1 MMIKSM
7 TGYGRSAVKN
17 GSGQISVTVRAVNS
31 RYFDLKIRGFDLDPA
46 LDLDIRNRTQ
56 EILKRGSIQLVFEI
70 NHNSGTEG
78 LLQFNKSRYEA
89 IESLLQ
95 TIQMEYGRH
104 IELSQIV
111 SLKDLFSE
119 NDQDKIQ
126 PKNILKGLNDALG
139 QADEMRSTEGKIIQ
153 KSMEDQLKSFCEKID
168 KLEQQVKKASKI
180 RKEKY
185 QKKISELL
193 ETVPVD
199 ETRLAQEIAILS
211 EKADITEE
219 ILRCRSHMEQYLSFL
234 QEVEPVGKRLNFL
247 LQETHREI
255 NTIGAKNSDMT
266 LTNLVIEL
274 KNDTEKLREQAQ
286 NIL

>member
-1 MMIKSM
+1 MIKSM

-56 EILKRGSIQLVFEI
+56 DILKRGSIQLVFEM

-78 LLQFNKSRYEA
+78 LLQLNKSRYEA

-104 IELSQIV
+104 IELSEIV

-139 QADEMRSTEGKIIQ
+139 QADEMRLTEGKIIQ

-168 KLEQQVKKASKI
+168 KLEQQVKKAGKI

>member
-1 MMIKSM
+1 MIKSM
-7 TGYGRSAVKN
+7 TGYGRSTVNN
-17 GSGQISVTVRAVNS
+17 GNGQISVTVRAVNS

-234 QEVEPVGKRLNFL
+234 QEIEPVGKRLNFL

>member
-1 MMIKSM
+1 MIKSM
-7 TGYGRSAVKN
+7 TGYGRSTVKN
-17 GSGQISVTVRAVNS
+17 GSGQISVSIRAVNS

-46 LDLDIRNRTQ
+46 LDLDVRNRTKDV
-56 EILKRGSIQLVFEI
+56 LKRGSIQLIFEMD
-70 NHNSGTEG
+70 HDGGTEG
-78 LLQFNKSRYEA
+78 LLRLNKSRYEA

-104 IELSQIV
+104 IALGEIV

-126 PKNILKGLNDALG
+126 PKNILKSLNDALK
-139 QADEMRSTEGKIIQ
+139 QTDEMRSTEGKTIQ

-168 KLEQQVKKASKI
+168 KLEHQVKNAGKI

-193 ETVPVD
+193 DTVPVD

-211 EKADITEE
+211 EKVDITEE
-219 ILRCRSHMEQYLSFL
+219 ILRCRSHVEQYLSFL
-234 QEVEPVGKRLNFL
+234 HEDEPVGKRLNFL

-255 NTIGAKNSDMT
+255 NTIGAKNSDIT

-274 KNDTEKLREQAQ
+274 KNDTENLREQAQ

>member
-1 MMIKSM
+1 MIKSM
-7 TGYGRSAVKN
+7 TGYGRSTVKN

-56 EILKRGSIQLVFEI
+56 EILKRGSIQLIFEM
-70 NHNSGTEG
+70 NQDNGTEG
-78 LLQFNKSRYEA
+78 LLQLNKSRYEA

-234 QEVEPVGKRLNFL
+234 QEIEPVGKRLNFL

>member
-1 MMIKSM
+1 MIKSM

-56 EILKRGSIQLVFEI
+56 EILKRGSIQLVFEM

-78 LLQFNKSRYEA
+78 LLQLNKSRFEA

>member
-1 MMIKSM
+1 MIKSM
-7 TGYGRSAVKN
+7 TGYGRSTVNN
-17 GSGQISVTVRAVNS
+17 GGGQILVTVRAVNS

-56 EILKRGSIQLVFEI
+56 EILKRGSIQLVFEM
-70 NHNSGTEG
+70 NHNNGTEG
-78 LLQFNKSRYEA
+78 LLQLNKSRYEA

-104 IELSQIV
+104 IELSEIV
-111 SLKDLFSE
+111 SLRDLFSE

-168 KLEQQVKKASKI
+168 KLEQQVKNAGKI

-185 QKKISELL
+185 QKKISDLL

-266 LTNLVIEL
+266 LMNLVIEL

>member
-1 MMIKSM
+1 MIRSM

>member
-1 MMIKSM
+1 MIKSM

-104 IELSQIV
+104 IELSEIV

-139 QADEMRSTEGKIIQ
+139 QADEMRLTEGKIIQ

>member
-1 MMIKSM
+1 MIRSM

-56 EILKRGSIQLVFEI
+56 DILKRGSIQFVFEM

-78 LLQFNKSRYEA
+78 LLQFNKSRFEA

-95 TIQMEYGRH
+95 TIQVEYGRH

-126 PKNILKGLNDALG
+126 SKNILKGLNDALG
-139 QADEMRSTEGKIIQ
+139 QADEMRLTEGKIIQ

-219 ILRCRSHMEQYLSFL
+219 ILRCRSHVEQYLSFL
-234 QEVEPVGKRLNFL
+234 HEDEPVGKRLNFL

-255 NTIGAKNSDMT
+255 NTIGAKNSDIT

-274 KNDTEKLREQAQ
+274 KNDTENLREQAQ

>member
-1 MMIKSM
+1 MIKSM

-56 EILKRGSIQLVFEI
+56 EILRRGSIQLVFEI

-95 TIQMEYGRH
+95 TIQVEYGRH

>member
-1 MMIKSM
+1 MIKSM

-70 NHNSGTEG
+70 NHNNGTEG
-78 LLQFNKSRYEA
+78 LLQLNKSRYEA

-95 TIQMEYGRH
+95 TIQVEYGRH
-104 IELSQIV
+104 IELSEIV

-139 QADEMRSTEGKIIQ
+139 QADEMRSTEGKTIQ
-153 KSMEDQLKSFCEKID
+153 KSMEDQLQSFCEKID
-168 KLEQQVKKASKI
+168 KLEQQVKKAGKI

-185 QKKISELL
+185 QKKISDLL

>member
-1 MMIKSM
+1 MIKSM

-56 EILKRGSIQLVFEI
+56 DILKRGSIQLVFEM

-78 LLQFNKSRYEA
+78 LLQLNKSRFEA

-104 IELSQIV
+104 IELSKIV

-168 KLEQQVKKASKI
+168 KLEQQVKKAGKI

>member
-1 MMIKSM
+1 MIKSM

-111 SLKDLFSE
+111 SHKDLFSE

-139 QADEMRSTEGKIIQ
+139 QADEMRLTEGKIIQ

-168 KLEQQVKKASKI
+168 KLEQQVKKAGKI

>member
-1 MMIKSM
+1 MIKSM

-56 EILKRGSIQLVFEI
+56 EILKRGSIQLIFEM
-70 NHNSGTEG
+70 NQDNGTEG
-78 LLQFNKSRYEA
+78 LLQLNKSRYEA

-95 TIQMEYGRH
+95 TIQVEYGRH
-104 IELSQIV
+104 IELSQMV

>member
-1 MMIKSM
+1 MIKSM

-104 IELSQIV
+104 IELSEIV

-139 QADEMRSTEGKIIQ
+139 QADEMRLTEGKIIQ

-168 KLEQQVKKASKI
+168 KLEQQVKKAGKI

>member
-1 MMIKSM
+1 MIKSM
-7 TGYGRSAVKN
+7 TGYGRSTVNN
-17 GSGQISVTVRAVNS
+17 GGGQILVTVRAVNS
-31 RYFDLKIRGFDLDPA
+31 RYFDLKIRGFDLDMA

-56 EILKRGSIQLVFEI
+56 KILKRGSIQLVFEM
-70 NHNSGTEG
+70 NHNNGTEG
-78 LLQFNKSRYEA
+78 LLQLNKSRYEA

-104 IELSQIV
+104 IELSEIV
-111 SLKDLFSE
+111 SLRDLFSE

-168 KLEQQVKKASKI
+168 KLEQQVKNAGKI

-185 QKKISELL
+185 QKKISDLL

-266 LTNLVIEL
+266 LMNLVIEL

>member
-1 MMIKSM
+1 MIKSM

-56 EILKRGSIQLVFEI
+56 EILKRGSIQLVFEM
-70 NHNSGTEG
+70 NHNNGTEG
-78 LLQFNKSRYEA
+78 LLQLNKSRYEA

-95 TIQMEYGRH
+95 TIQVEYGRH
-104 IELSQIV
+104 IELSEIV

-119 NDQDKIQ
+119 NDKDKIQ

-168 KLEQQVKKASKI
+168 KLEQQVEKAGKI

-185 QKKISELL
+185 QKKISDLL

>member
-1 MMIKSM
+1 MIKSM

-56 EILKRGSIQLVFEI
+56 EILKRGSIQLIFEM
-70 NHNSGTEG
+70 NQDNGTEG
-78 LLQFNKSRYEA
+78 LLQLNKSRYEA

-95 TIQMEYGRH
+95 TIQVEYGRH
-104 IELSQIV
+104 IELSEIV
-111 SLKDLFSE
+111 SLRDLFSE

-139 QADEMRSTEGKIIQ
+139 QADEMRSTEGKTIQ
-153 KSMEDQLKSFCEKID
+153 KSMEDQLQSFCEKID
-168 KLEQQVKKASKI
+168 KLEQRVKKAGKI

-185 QKKISELL
+185 QKKISDLL

>member
-1 MMIKSM
+1 MIKSM

-31 RYFDLKIRGFDLDPA
+31 RYFDLKIRGFDLEPA

-56 EILKRGSIQLVFEI
+56 EILKRGSIQLVFEM
-70 NHNSGTEG
+70 NHNNGTEG
-78 LLQFNKSRYEA
+78 LLQLNKSRYEA

-95 TIQMEYGRH
+95 TIQVEYGRH
-104 IELSQIV
+104 IELSEIV
-111 SLKDLFSE
+111 SLRDLFSE

-168 KLEQQVKKASKI
+168 KLEQQVKKAGKI

>member
-1 MMIKSM
+1 MIKSM

-70 NHNSGTEG
+70 NHNNGTEG
-78 LLQFNKSRYEA
+78 LLQLNKSRFEA

-95 TIQMEYGRH
+95 TIQVEYGRH
-104 IELSQIV
+104 IELSEIV

-119 NDQDKIQ
+119 NDQDEIQ

-247 LQETHREI
+247 LQETYREI

>member
-1 MMIKSM
+1 MIKSM

-78 LLQFNKSRYEA
+78 LLQLNKSRFEA

-95 TIQMEYGRH
+95 TIQVEYGRH

>member
-1 MMIKSM
+1 MIKSM

-56 EILKRGSIQLVFEI
+56 EILKRGSIQLVFEM
-70 NHNSGTEG
+70 NHNNGTEG
-78 LLQFNKSRYEA
+78 LLQLNKSRFEA

-95 TIQMEYGRH
+95 TIQVEYGRH
-104 IELSQIV
+104 IELSEIV

-168 KLEQQVKKASKI
+168 KLEQQVKKAGKI

>member
-1 MMIKSM
+1 MIKSM

-126 PKNILKGLNDALG
+126 SKNILKGLNDALG

-153 KSMEDQLKSFCEKID
+153 KSMEGQLKSFCEKID

>member
-1 MMIKSM
+1 MIKSM
-7 TGYGRSAVKN
+7 TGYGRSTVNN
-17 GSGQISVTVRAVNS
+17 GGGQISVTVRAVNS
-31 RYFDLKIRGFDLDPA
+31 RYFDLKIRGFDLDMA

-56 EILKRGSIQLVFEI
+56 KILKRGSIQLVFEM
-70 NHNSGTEG
+70 NHNNGTEG
-78 LLQFNKSRYEA
+78 LLQLNKSRYEA

-104 IELSQIV
+104 IELSEIV
-111 SLKDLFSE
+111 SLRDLFSE

-168 KLEQQVKKASKI
+168 KLEQQVKNAGKI

-185 QKKISELL
+185 QKKISDLL

-266 LTNLVIEL
+266 LMNLVIEL

>member
-1 MMIKSM
+1 MIKSM
-7 TGYGRSAVKN
+7 TGYGRSTVNN
-17 GSGQISVTVRAVNS
+17 GGGQISVTVRAVNS
-31 RYFDLKIRGFDLDPA
+31 RYFDLKIRGFDLDMA

-56 EILKRGSIQLVFEI
+56 EILKRGSIQLIFEM
-70 NHNSGTEG
+70 NQDNGTEG
-78 LLQFNKSRYEA
+78 LLQLNKSRYEA

-104 IELSQIV
+104 IELSEIV
-111 SLKDLFSE
+111 SLRDLFSE

-153 KSMEDQLKSFCEKID
+153 KSMEDQLKSFCKKID
-168 KLEQQVKKASKI
+168 KLEQQVKKAGKI

-185 QKKISELL
+185 QKKISDLL

-266 LTNLVIEL
+266 LMNLVIEL

>member
-1 MMIKSM
+1 MIKSM

-56 EILKRGSIQLVFEI
+56 DILKRGSIQLVFEM

-139 QADEMRSTEGKIIQ
+139 QADEMRLTEGKIIQ

-168 KLEQQVKKASKI
+168 KLEQQVKKAGKI

>member
-1 MMIKSM
+1 MIKSM

-56 EILKRGSIQLVFEI
+56 EILKRGSIQLVFEM

-104 IELSQIV
+104 IELSEIV

-139 QADEMRSTEGKIIQ
+139 QADEMRLTEGKIIQ

-168 KLEQQVKKASKI
+168 KLEQQVKKAGKI

>member
-1 MMIKSM
+1 MIKSM
-7 TGYGRSAVKN
+7 TGYGRSTVNN
-17 GSGQISVTVRAVNS
+17 GNGQISVTVRAVNS

-56 EILKRGSIQLVFEI
+56 EILKRGSIQLVFEM
-70 NHNSGTEG
+70 NHNNGTEG
-78 LLQFNKSRYEA
+78 LLQLNKSRYEA

-95 TIQMEYGRH
+95 TIQVEYGRH
-104 IELSQIV
+104 IELSEIV

-168 KLEQQVKKASKI
+168 KLEQQVKKAGKI

-185 QKKISELL
+185 QKKISDLL

>member
-1 MMIKSM
+1 MIRSM

-56 EILKRGSIQLVFEI
+56 DILKRGSIQLVFEM

>member
-1 MMIKSM
+1 MIRSM

-56 EILKRGSIQLVFEI
+56 DILKRGSIQLVFEM

-139 QADEMRSTEGKIIQ
+139 QADEMRLTEGKIIQ

-168 KLEQQVKKASKI
+168 KLEQQVKKAGKI

>member
-1 MMIKSM
+1 MIKSM
-7 TGYGRSAVKN
+7 TGYGRSTVNN
-17 GSGQISVTVRAVNS
+17 GNGQISVTVRAVNS

-56 EILKRGSIQLVFEI
+56 EILKRGSIQLIFEM
-70 NHNSGTEG
+70 NQDNGTEG
-78 LLQFNKSRYEA
+78 LLQLNKSRYEA

-95 TIQMEYGRH
+95 TIQVEYGRH
-104 IELSQIV
+104 IELSEIV
-111 SLKDLFSE
+111 SLRDLFSE

-139 QADEMRSTEGKIIQ
+139 QADEMRSTEGKTIQ
-153 KSMEDQLKSFCEKID
+153 KSMEDQLQSFCEKID
-168 KLEQQVKKASKI
+168 KLEQQVKKSGKI

-185 QKKISELL
+185 QKKISDLL

-234 QEVEPVGKRLNFL
+234 QEIEPVGKRLNFL

-266 LTNLVIEL
+266 LMNLVIEL

>member
-1 MMIKSM
+1 MIKSM
-7 TGYGRSAVKN
+7 TGYGRSTVNN
-17 GSGQISVTVRAVNS
+17 GGGQISVTVRAVNS

-56 EILKRGSIQLVFEI
+56 EILKRGSIQLIFEM
-70 NHNSGTEG
+70 NQDNGTEG
-78 LLQFNKSRYEA
+78 LLQLNKSRYEA

-104 IELSQIV
+104 IELSEIV
-111 SLKDLFSE
+111 SLRDLFSE

-139 QADEMRSTEGKIIQ
+139 QADEMRSTEGKTIQ

-168 KLEQQVKKASKI
+168 KLEQQVKNAGKI

-185 QKKISELL
+185 QKKISDLL

-266 LTNLVIEL
+266 LMNLVIEL

>member
-1 MMIKSM
+1 MIKSM

-56 EILKRGSIQLVFEI
+56 EILKRGSIQLVFEM
-70 NHNSGTEG
+70 NHNNGTEG
-78 LLQFNKSRYEA
+78 LLQLNKSRFEA

-104 IELSQIV
+104 IELSEIV

-168 KLEQQVKKASKI
+168 KLEQQVKKAGKI

>member
-1 MMIKSM
+1 MIKSM

-56 EILKRGSIQLVFEI
+56 EILKRGSIQLVFEM

-78 LLQFNKSRYEA
+78 LLQLNKSRFEA

-95 TIQMEYGRH
+95 TIQVEYGRH
-104 IELSQIV
+104 IELSEIV

-153 KSMEDQLKSFCEKID
+153 KSMEDQLQSFCEKID
-168 KLEQQVKKASKI
+168 KLEQQVKKAGKI

>member
-1 MMIKSM
+1 MIKSM
-7 TGYGRSAVKN
+7 TGYGRSTVNN
-17 GSGQISVTVRAVNS
+17 GNGQISVTVRAVNS

-56 EILKRGSIQLVFEI
+56 EILKRGSIQLVFEM
-70 NHNSGTEG
+70 NHNNGTEG
-78 LLQFNKSRYEA
+78 LLQLNKSRYEA

-95 TIQMEYGRH
+95 TIQVEYGRH
-104 IELSQIV
+104 IELSEIV
-111 SLKDLFSE
+111 SLRDLFSE

-139 QADEMRSTEGKIIQ
+139 QADEMRSTEGKTIQ
-153 KSMEDQLKSFCEKID
+153 KSMEDQLQSFCEKID
-168 KLEQQVKKASKI
+168 KLEQQVKKAGKI

-185 QKKISELL
+185 QKKISDLL

-255 NTIGAKNSDMT
+255 NTIGAKNSDIT
-266 LTNLVIEL
+266 LMNLVIEL

>member
-1 MMIKSM
+1 MIKSM
-7 TGYGRSAVKN
+7 TGYGRSTVNN
-17 GSGQISVTVRAVNS
+17 GGGQISVTVRAVNS
-31 RYFDLKIRGFDLDPA
+31 RYFDLKIRGFDLDMA

-56 EILKRGSIQLVFEI
+56 KILKRGSIQLVFEM
-70 NHNSGTEG
+70 NHNNGTEG
-78 LLQFNKSRYEA
+78 LLQLNKSRYEA

-104 IELSQIV
+104 IELSEIV
-111 SLKDLFSE
+111 SLRDLFSE

-168 KLEQQVKKASKI
+168 KLEQQVKNAGKI

-185 QKKISELL
+185 QKKISDLL

-234 QEVEPVGKRLNFL
+234 QEIEPVGKRLNFL

-266 LTNLVIEL
+266 LMNLVIEL

>member
-1 MMIKSM
+1 MIKSM

-56 EILKRGSIQLVFEI
+56 DILKRGSIQLVFEM

-104 IELSQIV
+104 IELSQMV

-139 QADEMRSTEGKIIQ
+139 QADEMRLTEGKIIQ

-168 KLEQQVKKASKI
+168 KLEQQVKKAGKI